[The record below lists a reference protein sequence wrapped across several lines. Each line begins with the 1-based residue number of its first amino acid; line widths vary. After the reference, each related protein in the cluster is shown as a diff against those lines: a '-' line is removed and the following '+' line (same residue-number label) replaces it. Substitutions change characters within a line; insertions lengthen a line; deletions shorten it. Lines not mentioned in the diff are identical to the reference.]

1 MTVAK
6 SLEQQASVN
15 FTVNHGKGVQYFAN
29 LHVCCEDGMPC
40 CNDVFAKVVED
51 TYKSTRGM
59 FKFRLFNKIISTK
72 IIN

>member
-6 SLEQQASVN
+6 SLEQQASAN

-51 TYKSTRGM
+51 TYKSTRGR
-59 FKFRLFNKIISTK
+59 FKVRLFMLYA
-72 IIN
+72 